1 VSRTH
6 DELREALGAY
16 VLGQLDD
23 ADLLRDV
30 ESHLATCDECQAEV
44 ADIGPLA
51 AALKQVDPD
60 DVRPVGVAPPPE
72 LDERVRRALP
82 QPVHGLR
89 RWAPAVGGAL
99 VGAAAAAIVVVALPE
114 QDEPPAPTV
123 IAVPHVESVDGV
135 TASAGLVDH
144 TWGVEIKL
152 TTKGLPAGETFEM
165 WVEGDDGKAYDAG
178 EFIGVK
184 GKVITCDMS
193 ASVLLADAKRF
204 KVVDAR
210 GTEVIAAD
218 LPS

>member
-1 VSRTH
+1 MSRTH
-6 DELREALGAY
+6 DELRESLGAY

-30 ESHLATCDECQAEV
+30 EQHLAACAECRAEV
-44 ADIGPLA
+44 AEIGPLA
-51 AALKQVDPD
+51 AALKQIDLD
-60 DVRPVGVAPPPE
+60 DIRPVGVVPPPE
-72 LDERVRRALP
+72 LDERIRRTLP

-89 RWAPAVGGAL
+89 RWAPAVGGVL
-99 VGAAAAAIVVVALPE
+99 VGAAAATIVVVALPE
-114 QDEPPAPTV
+114 HDPPAPT
-123 IAVPHVESVDGV
+123 IITVPKVESVDGV

-152 TTKGLPAGETFEM
+152 TTKGLPAGERFEM